1 MRGKV
6 IFFLLFGLE
15 KNYQEKKI
23 TFYQTFFPLFGLEKI
38 NKAKKNISC
47 KIKMWSQSCPL
58 LANANETPQN
68 NTKNREDIQ
77 FDNVSN
83 FLIPTQIST
92 SNSLVLLQFKSL
104 QESIEIYN
112 FKSNYP

>member
-1 MRGKV
+1 M
-6 IFFLLFGLE
+6 
-15 KNYQEKKI
+15 
-23 TFYQTFFPLFGLEKI
+23 

-47 KIKMWSQSCPL
+47 KIKMLYQSCPL
-58 LANANETPQN
+58 LVNANGTPQN

-77 FDNVSN
+77 FGNLSN

-104 QESIEIYN
+104 QLQIKLSITFGVLLENNKNISRTN
-112 FKSNYP
+112 NTNELRGIRVPNL